1 MIQANRLSDQ
11 VYRHLLAEILSGRMA
26 AGSILNEVELA
37 ARLSVSRT
45 PIREA
50 ITRLTATEVA
60 EVRANKSAV
69 VRPFGAEQLRQIYQV
84 RECMEG
90 LAAELACPN
99 ITDDDLRRLDQLV
112 QMTIAAGI
120 AQSPETCH
128 QLDTELHRTIARRSG
143 NEILAREIERFHDI
157 VQMMRERLANRANA
171 VEDAFHDHERIIGA
185 LRAGDPARARQEMI
199 NHIRSSGRFAIDTT
213 ENAATADLVP
223 SPSGSRSVDPRRK
236 LAVQSSR

>member
-26 AGSILNEVELA
+26 AGSVLNEVELA
-37 ARLSVSRT
+37 SRLGVSRT

-69 VRPFGAEQLRQIYQV
+69 VRPFGPEQLRQIYQV

-99 ITDDDLRRLDQLV
+99 ISDDDLRRLEQLV
-112 QMTIAAGI
+112 QMTIAAGV
-120 AQSPETCH
+120 ARSPETCH
-128 QLDTELHRTIARRSG
+128 QLDAELHRTIARRSG
-143 NEILAREIERFHDI
+143 NAILAREIERFHDI
-157 VQMMRERLANRANA
+157 VQMMRERLANRPNA
-171 VEDAFHDHERIIGA
+171 VEQAFHDHERIIEA
-185 LRAGDPARARQEMI
+185 LRAGDPIRARQEMI
-199 NHIRSSGRFAIDTT
+199 NHIRSSGRFAVDST
-213 ENAATADLVP
+213 ENAATADLVS
-223 SPSGSRSVDPRRK
+223 SPSDSVSPRRK
-236 LAVQSSR
+236 LAAQSSR